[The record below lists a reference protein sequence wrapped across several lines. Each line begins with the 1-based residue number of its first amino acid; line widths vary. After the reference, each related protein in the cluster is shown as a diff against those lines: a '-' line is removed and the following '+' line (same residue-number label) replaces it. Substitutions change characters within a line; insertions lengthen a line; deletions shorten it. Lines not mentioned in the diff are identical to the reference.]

1 MKLTVRSKLFW
12 ISVLLM
18 LCVGMASGLYLERQQ
33 RSWLD
38 QKLEQDLK
46 RLAETCLFAFQ
57 QPAPNQTL
65 ATMDQMAD
73 KLGQTTHARITLLT
87 HHGVVLGDSELTLSQ
102 LKHIEKHHARPEI
115 IAAKQ
120 NGFGVSR
127 RLSTTL
133 KKRMLYVAIPAKSKS
148 FNGFIRVSMPMHE
161 VEEATQKLLVLVLFA
176 GIVGMIVAIFMSWLA
191 SYLFARMLRSVLQN
205 TQALTMTGAQEDNHN
220 GSASHF
226 AGSLNSTAKRL
237 EETVAA
243 MVAERNRFEIVLEN
257 MNAAVIALDE
267 KQVVQLVNRPALSMM
282 GLEETPIG
290 KHFKDIV
297 DSEELLSLIN
307 KVQSGQPSS
316 VELHI
321 KGPPKRQF
329 LVRATP
335 LTNPGSSV
343 MVLHDITEL
352 RRLERV
358 RRDFVANVSHELRTP
373 VSIIRANA
381 ETLLDGALEE
391 PELAHDFLSALLRHA
406 ERLSN
411 LVSDLLD
418 ISRIEANEYHLERE
432 EIGLSLIIHRAH
444 EAVEAILHNRQQTT
458 SLQLEDDLMV
468 LADVRSLEQVLLNML
483 DNAIKYTPAGGHIT
497 ITSDVVDG
505 FARIKVQDTG
515 PGIKAKH
522 RSRIF
527 ERFYRVDKGRSR
539 DMGGTGLGLA
549 IVKHLTE
556 TMGGQVGVEPTE
568 PHGSIFWFTIPLA
581 PTEDV
586 SDNMTD

>member
-1 MKLTVRSKLFW
+1 
-12 ISVLLM
+12 
-18 LCVGMASGLYLERQQ
+18 
-33 RSWLD
+33 
-38 QKLEQDLK
+38 
-46 RLAETCLFAFQ
+46 
-57 QPAPNQTL
+57 
-65 ATMDQMAD
+65 
-73 KLGQTTHARITLLT
+73 
-87 HHGVVLGDSELTLSQ
+87 
-102 LKHIEKHHARPEI
+102 
-115 IAAKQ
+115 
-120 NGFGVSR
+120 
-127 RLSTTL
+127 
-133 KKRMLYVAIPAKSKS
+133 
-148 FNGFIRVSMPMHE
+148 MHD
-161 VEEATQKLLVLVLFA
+161 VEEATHKLLVLVLFA
-176 GIVGMIVAIFMSWLA
+176 GVVGMIVAIFMSWLA
-191 SYLFARMLRSVLQN
+191 SYLFARVLRSVLHN
-205 TQALTMTGAQEDNHN
+205 TQALAMAGTQENPIPNGAEP
-220 GSASHF
+220 HF
-226 AGSLNSTAKRL
+226 SDSLNSTAKRL

-267 KQVVQLVNRPALSMM
+267 KQVIQLVNRPAISMM
-282 GLEETPIG
+282 GLEETPMG

-335 LTNPGSSV
+335 LTSPGSSV

-391 PELAHDFLSALLRHA
+391 PELARDFLSALLRHA

-497 ITSDVVDG
+497 ITSHVVDG

-556 TMGGQVGVEPTE
+556 TMGGQVGVEPAE

-586 SDNMTD
+586 SDNMAD